1 MDYYKIHVEKDG
13 TITNTG
19 GGEIPSNIMEQV
31 QDVVQ
36 APILHPKEYSG
47 GVGGWTHYEGD
58 YIVRPS
64 GSWIKMA
71 KVGHSLGWDPES
83 EPWRVPGGPAE
94 VPENWRELLEKQEAV
109 SAAPGKPSG
118 KSYSDIGNGAG
129 QSGGPTTYHTV
140 PKPELVNGKLP
151 PGYRRFVGVKGA
163 EIYGYSPD
171 MAAGKPY
178 VYVPQGGVGPTSA
191 PGIQHIYAHPELYGI
206 QPSKVITINKGVATP
221 VQNVSP
227 EELADIQKALSGG
240 TVGEKVYPGVH
251 PGSDQALATGEEF
264 IVDEIYSPYGMTI
277 MPASLASRYKPGETK
292 AIIIDSPP
300 PDATK
305 EVWDAWR
312 AKHGYSYPGGEHLK
326 TRTPGV
332 RSRAVLAGETFEV
345 WARRI
350 GAQDTPYWRSWY
362 LQDKQSRGLMTP
374 EEQTNYLKKQGW
386 SNSIRAYGEHL
397 KTRTPLNQAL
407 SQLPALLKDWLNNYP
422 RLPQSTIP
430 TPKDKYPVPGR
441 PPAPGEPGYQNPSTI
456 PAPTVEYAAP
466 GRPPRPSRP
475 GYQNPFAW
483 RRKNNSWW

>member
-129 QSGGPTTYHTV
+129 QSEGPTTYHTV

-171 MAAGKPY
+171 IAAGKPY

-191 PGIQHIYAHPELYGI
+191 PGTEYPLLSKRHI
-206 QPSKVITINKGVATP
+206 
-221 VQNVSP
+221 
-227 EELADIQKALSGG
+227 
-240 TVGEKVYPGVH
+240 PGFFGN
-251 PGSDQALATGEEF
+251 GSLRD
-264 IVDEIYSPYGMTI
+264 
-277 MPASLASRYKPGETK
+277 
-292 AIIIDSPP
+292 
-300 PDATK
+300 
-305 EVWDAWR
+305 W
-312 AKHGYSYPGGEHLK
+312 
-326 TRTPGV
+326 
-332 RSRAVLAGETFEV
+332 
-345 WARRI
+345 
-350 GAQDTPYWRSWY
+350 
-362 LQDKQSRGLMTP
+362 
-374 EEQTNYLKKQGW
+374 QG
-386 SNSIRAYGEHL
+386 
-397 KTRTPLNQAL
+397 Q
-407 SQLPALLKDWLNNYP
+407 DWLA
-422 RLPQSTIP
+422 RI
-430 TPKDKYPVPGR
+430 
-441 PPAPGEPGYQNPSTI
+441 
-456 PAPTVEYAAP
+456 
-466 GRPPRPSRP
+466 
-475 GYQNPFAW
+475 
-483 RRKNNSWW
+483 